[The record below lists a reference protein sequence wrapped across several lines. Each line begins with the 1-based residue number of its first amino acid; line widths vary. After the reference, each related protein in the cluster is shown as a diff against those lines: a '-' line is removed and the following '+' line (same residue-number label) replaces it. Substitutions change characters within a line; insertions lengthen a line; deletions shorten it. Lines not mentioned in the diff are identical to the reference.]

1 MRVYRICR
9 EPFAALDGEGARLY
23 GGRWNRP
30 GRPAV
35 YAATSRALAAL
46 EYLVHVEPAD
56 VPGDLI
62 LLTIE
67 LPDDV
72 RREEVDPATLPVGW
86 NQVAG
91 HPACQDRG
99 DAWLAAGASA
109 ALEAPSAPIP
119 EERNV
124 IVNSRH
130 PESVRVV
137 EVDRRPFVF
146 DPRLL

>member
-1 MRVYRICR
+1 
-9 EPFAALDGEGARLY
+9 
-23 GGRWNRP
+23 
-30 GRPAV
+30 
-35 YAATSRALAAL
+35 
-46 EYLVHVEPAD
+46 VEPAN
-56 VPGDLI
+56 VPDDLV
-62 LLTIE
+62 LLAIE

-72 RREEVDPATLPVGW
+72 RREEVEAATLPVGW
-86 NQVAG
+86 NQVAE

-124 IVNSRH
+124 IINTRH
-130 PESVRVV
+130 PECARVV

-146 DPRLL
+146 DPRVL